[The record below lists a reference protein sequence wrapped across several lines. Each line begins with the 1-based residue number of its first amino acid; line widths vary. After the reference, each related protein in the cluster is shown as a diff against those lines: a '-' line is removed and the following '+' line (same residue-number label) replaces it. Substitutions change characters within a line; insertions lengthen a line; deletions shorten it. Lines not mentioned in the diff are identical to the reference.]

1 MDQKLPWYRSVAVKS
16 CLIAFVATHIPL
28 LGLIALIV
36 AFPQW
41 LSPWGV
47 FWAALAFTLLATVFV
62 IGVLWKMF
70 RPLREAADGLRGF
83 MTEGR
88 LALPSAASGDE
99 VGRMVQVL
107 VRSLAHLERSRT
119 PLLDAGAFAVAR
131 QHSDQGAVADRG
143 WMVLLEVD
151 QWQALD
157 REAGVDELLAVQKG
171 MAAALQQALAED
183 ELLLPWGR
191 GRFLAILAGS
201 GTQVHERLERL
212 CGQLP
217 VPRTTRLY
225 TASAAVEPKE
235 TGARS
240 WAAGLQRLEQKLFSM
255 RLSGMHAQ
263 VA

>member
-1 MDQKLPWYRSVAVKS
+1 MIHKPLPWYRSVAVKS

-36 AFPQW
+36 LFPES

-47 FWAALAFTLLATVFV
+47 FLVALVFTLLATAFV

-70 RPLREAADGLRGF
+70 RPLREAADGLQGF

-88 LALPSAASGDE
+88 LYAPSAGSGDE

-107 VRSLAHLERSRT
+107 VRSLAHLERGRA
-119 PLLDAGAFAVAR
+119 PLLDAGAYAMS
-131 QHSDQGAVADRG
+131 QQQPQGADRRG

-157 REAGVDELLAVQKG
+157 REGRIDELVQVQKG
-171 MAAALQQALAED
+171 MAQALEGALGPD
-183 ELLLPWGR
+183 EMLLPWGR
-191 GRFLAILAGS
+191 GRVLAVLS
-201 GTQVHERLERL
+201 GQGADVFERLERL
-212 CGQLP
+212 CAQLP
-217 VPRTTRLY
+217 IPRTSRLY
-225 TASAAVEPKE
+225 TATAAVEPRE
-235 TGARS
+235 AGPRS
-240 WAAGLQRLEQKLFSM
+240 WAAGLQRLENKLFAL
-255 RLSGMHAQ
+255 RLRGSQAQ